1 MAGAQAKNLN
11 VASIDLDDCRRDSSG
26 AYAVVDYDVCG
37 KTDVRKRR
45 RRVGR
50 RAPTREIRARHAQK
64 PAALR
69 KKPPR
74 PVVVRNAKAFG

>member
-1 MAGAQAKNLN
+1 M
-11 VASIDLDDCRRDSSG
+11 ASIDLDDCRRYSAG

-37 KTDVRKRR
+37 KPDIGKRL

-50 RAPTREIRARHAQK
+50 RALTREIRARDAQK

-74 PVVVRNAKAFG
+74 PVVVGNAKAFG